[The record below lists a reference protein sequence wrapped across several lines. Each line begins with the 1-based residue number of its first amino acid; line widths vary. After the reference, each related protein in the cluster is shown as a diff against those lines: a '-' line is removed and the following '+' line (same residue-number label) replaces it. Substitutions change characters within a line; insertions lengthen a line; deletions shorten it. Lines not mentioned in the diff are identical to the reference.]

1 MSEIGEFREEFN
13 EFVQEV
19 RQGFKFF
26 NQQFEQ
32 IDKRFEQ
39 IDKRF
44 EHVDQRFD
52 RLEQRMDAND
62 KQHEAMIRRLDN
74 LEKESVLIYSTMGEL
89 HQESMNRMD
98 KQDNRF
104 DRIESHLKEKWNN
117 PDVLIRLKA
126 VEEVVANHFQ

>member
-19 RQGFKFF
+19 RQGFKFI
-26 NQQFEQ
+26 NQQ
-32 IDKRFEQ
+32 FEQ

>member
-19 RQGFKFF
+19 RQGFKFI
-26 NQQFEQ
+26 NQW
-32 IDKRFEQ
+32 
-39 IDKRF
+39 
-44 EHVDQRFD
+44 FD

-62 KQHEAMIRRLDN
+62 KQHEATIRRLDN

>member
-19 RQGFKFF
+19 RQGFKFI
-26 NQQFEQ
+26 N
-32 IDKRFEQ
+32 
-39 IDKRF
+39 
-44 EHVDQRFD
+44 QRFD

-62 KQHEAMIRRLDN
+62 KQHEATIRRLDN

-89 HQESMNRMD
+89 HQESMKRLD

-104 DRIESHLKEKWNN
+104 ERLESQLREKWNN

>member
-32 IDKRFEQ
+32 IAKRFEQ
-39 IDKRF
+39 
-44 EHVDQRFD
+44 VDQRFD

-62 KQHEAMIRRLDN
+62 KHHEAMIRRLDN

>member
-19 RQGFKFF
+19 RQGFKFI
-26 NQQFEQ
+26 NQQ
-32 IDKRFEQ
+32 FEQ

-62 KQHEAMIRRLDN
+62 KQHEATIRRLDN

-89 HQESMNRMD
+89 HQESMKRLD

-104 DRIESHLKEKWNN
+104 ERLESQLREKWNN

>member
-19 RQGFKFF
+19 RQGFKFI

-32 IDKRFEQ
+32 IAK
-39 IDKRF
+39 
-44 EHVDQRFD
+44 RFD